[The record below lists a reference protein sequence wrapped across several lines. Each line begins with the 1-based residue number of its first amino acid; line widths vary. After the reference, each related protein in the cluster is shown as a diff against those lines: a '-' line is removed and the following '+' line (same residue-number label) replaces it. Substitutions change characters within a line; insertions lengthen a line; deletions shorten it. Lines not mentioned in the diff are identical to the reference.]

1 MSLEKRKAGLCRYRR
16 KQCRLRRRRVSG
28 PPSRH
33 VREDH
38 AQRRQNRPPHP
49 EGTPGLI
56 GPPFF
61 TEIPASYSLVAP
73 PHAYLSRLARSTAR
87 RVGKEC
93 VRTCKSRWSTY
104 HKNKKKN

>member
-61 TEIPASYSLVAP
+61 
-73 PHAYLSRLARSTAR
+73 RSEER
-87 RVGKEC
+87 RVGKEWS
-93 VRTCKSRWSTY
+93 VRVDLGGRRIITKKTRIHIQHTHKVNTSIVKRCKA
-104 HKNKKKN
+104 